1 MRVLEELDL
10 VHSLTKKKEQERDE
24 AYRWNVR
31 GSEIIL
37 SNMTPVQHRL
47 LLEKHTP
54 LCNLPHTPTPTQQ
67 QHKLTQDDIHGYVL
81 IQVDYTL

>member
-1 MRVLEELDL
+1 VLEELDL

-37 SNMTPVQHRL
+37 SNMTPVQQTAAG
-47 LLEKHTP
+47 KTYAFVQPPAHT
-54 LCNLPHTPTPTQQ
+54 HTATA
-67 QHKLTQDDIHGYVL
+67 
-81 IQVDYTL
+81 